1 VPTVLSKS
9 VNARSVRAPEKR
21 IKVVEGRVRMA
32 GNTINVR
39 KAPVDKVK
47 LGLIDQSEMSSR

>member
-1 VPTVLSKS
+1 MLSKS